1 MLPVIKRCKRFIYH
15 LVFRWNG
22 EDLEP
27 GSFEK
32 YEKITEAPHKKIRLA
47 NFLDQPLAVGG
58 IGNNKVELLEN
69 GLWTQLPDYRYHP
82 EYESVTITSID
93 R

>member
-1 MLPVIKRCKRFIYH
+1 MSRTIFYQLLC
-15 LVFRWNG
+15 LRWNG

-32 YEKITEAPHKKIRLA
+32 YEKKTEAQHKNIRLA

-58 IGNNKVELLEN
+58 AGNNKVELLEN
-69 GLWTQLPDYRYHP
+69 GLWTQLPVYRYHT
-82 EYESVTITSID
+82 EYVYFKITTW
-93 R
+93 